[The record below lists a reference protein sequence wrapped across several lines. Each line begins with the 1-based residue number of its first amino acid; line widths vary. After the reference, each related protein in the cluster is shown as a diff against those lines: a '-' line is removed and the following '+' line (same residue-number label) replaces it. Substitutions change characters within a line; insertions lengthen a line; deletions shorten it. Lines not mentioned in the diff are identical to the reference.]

1 MSQVKFGHRVVFTLL
16 EESAIRREWRGS
28 DRISSISLFARAPRP
43 AVERYRKALEA
54 MGTSTEKGKECWARF
69 SSFEDVVAD
78 AIREAYY
85 KVERMEETAEES
97 PLRDRFNTEF
107 RRHLDDQLCRYL
119 APLLETQDQM
129 FFVDLVEMGEHE
141 FSVTID
147 AEKGSYVRTTQCQE
161 STGGAFLAL
170 CGATSGA
177 VYWAITIKVTIVE
190 VNTLEEAAG
199 LVVAK
204 ALGFDGC
211 ARDKVDQLEIP
222 GRIKKVMR
230 GFLELPKMEIE
241 RNPISGPSLE
251 GELDEENEN
260 EAAVNDWAMGDG
272 IDLEAHGDGS
282 DGGEGDGSEDGDDF
296 PVMSSRWGGQ
306 DYGQVNWL
314 EDDGEEEEEGEDGGP
329 DEEEERMDEA
339 QGEDEAD

>member
-16 EESAIRREWRGS
+16 EESDIQREWRGS
-28 DRISSISLFARAPRP
+28 DGISSSSLFARAPRP
-43 AVERYRKALEA
+43 AVGRYRKALEA
-54 MGTSTEKGKECWARF
+54 MGTSTEKGKECLARF

-85 KVERMEETAEES
+85 KVERMEEKAEES
-97 PLRDRFNTEF
+97 PLRDMFNTEF
-107 RRHLDDQLCRYL
+107 RLHLNDQLCRYL
-119 APLLETQDQM
+119 APLLETQDQK

-147 AEKGSYVRTTQCQE
+147 AEKGSYDH
-161 STGGAFLAL
+161 SLPGSF
-170 CGATSGA
+170 S

-211 ARDKVDQLEIP
+211 AKDKVDQLAIP
-222 GRIKKVMR
+222 GRIKEVMR

-241 RNPISGPSLE
+241 RNHISGPSLE

-272 IDLEAHGDGS
+272 SDLEAHGD
-282 DGGEGDGSEDGDDF
+282 EGDGIEDGDDF

-306 DYGQVNWL
+306 GYGQVNWL
-314 EDDGEEEEEGEDGGP
+314 EDDDEEEEEGEDGEP
-329 DEEEERMDEA
+329 DEEEERVGEA
-339 QGEDEAD
+339 Q